1 MKKLFKQN
9 ATSSRFDH
17 FIAKYN
23 IPKEYLFVNRKMV
36 TRALLIGIAI
46 GLIPMPFQ
54 MFLVLGMIFF
64 LKFNVPIALL
74 MVWLSNPL
82 TMPFMYYAEYTTG
95 VYLLGMEHLVVEP
108 SLEWFENNFSHIF
121 IPLYVGTLFY
131 MLTLSPLVYYV
142 VDWLWIRSVRKER
155 KRGQKKTTPF

>member
-1 MKKLFKQN
+1 M
-9 ATSSRFDH
+9 
-17 FIAKYN
+17 
-23 IPKEYLFVNRKMV
+23 
-36 TRALLIGIAI
+36 
-46 GLIPMPFQ
+46 
-54 MFLVLGMIFF
+54 
-64 LKFNVPIALL
+64 ALL

-82 TMPFMYYAEYTTG
+82 TMPFMYYAEYMTG

-155 KRGQKKTTPF
+155 EKGQKKTTPF